1 MTDQVE
7 TRRRGRPADRDA
19 QATRDAI
26 LRAARARFGA
36 SGYANASLNSIAA
49 EAGVTGRAIYHYFPS
64 KQDLFNA
71 TIEAAFARVTEEVSI
86 HVFPHEEL
94 RPRLHGLVHMYQ
106 ALYDDDPRLLAFLN
120 YTFVQSEQDFLGG
133 DGAPDTE
140 LIHQGISG
148 VDRLLDIMVSQ
159 AIDRAEV
166 DAEPGAH
173 GLITLLQALAGGIA
187 LVAAFDD
194 RDFHGMLDALHL
206 LIDGQLL
213 SQD

>member
-1 MTDQVE
+1 
-7 TRRRGRPADRDA
+7 
-19 QATRDAI
+19 
-26 LRAARARFGA
+26 
-36 SGYANASLNSIAA
+36 
-49 EAGVTGRAIYHYFPS
+49 
-64 KQDLFNA
+64 
-71 TIEAAFARVTEEVSI
+71 
-86 HVFPHEEL
+86 
-94 RPRLHGLVHMYQ
+94 LVNMYE

-120 YTFVQSEQDFLGG
+120 YTFVQSEQAFLGG

-148 VDRLLDIMVSQ
+148 VDRLLDIMVRQ

-166 DAEPGAH
+166 HSDPGPS

-206 LIDGQLL
+206 LIDGALL
-213 SQD
+213 APG